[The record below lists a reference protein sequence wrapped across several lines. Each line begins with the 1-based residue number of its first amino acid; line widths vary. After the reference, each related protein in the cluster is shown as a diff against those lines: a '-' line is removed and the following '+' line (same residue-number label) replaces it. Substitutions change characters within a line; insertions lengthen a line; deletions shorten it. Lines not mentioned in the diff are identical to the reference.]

1 MDSESRLS
9 GFKSKLCFLPTVW
22 PQANHLTSLSFTI
35 LTWVKGYQ
43 QCLLQKAG
51 SIIQWLDAKLP
62 QQPAQS
68 NTQKTSWLYIT
79 SLLYRHM
86 CIWSQC
92 RTYLFQRVADKK
104 CENQSFK
111 LLYFGFFPTPAI
123 KELWLIQKLIP
134 GVGCVKWQ
142 TPKYEGGWVAESGV
156 SSRAH
161 DKADTRR
168 WQC

>member
-1 MDSESRLS
+1 M
-9 GFKSKLCFLPTVW
+9 W

-104 CENQSFK
+104 CENHCLLSYFTLGFSRHLQSKSCDWYRNSFQ
-111 LLYFGFFPTPAI
+111 
-123 KELWLIQKLIP
+123 EW
-134 GVGCVKWQ
+134 GVWNDRHQNMK
-142 TPKYEGGWVAESGV
+142 VAESQKAV
-156 SSRAH
+156 SAVGH
-161 DKADTRR
+161 MTRQTPEGGSAEPR
-168 WQC
+168 CATEAAPSWVMLLQ